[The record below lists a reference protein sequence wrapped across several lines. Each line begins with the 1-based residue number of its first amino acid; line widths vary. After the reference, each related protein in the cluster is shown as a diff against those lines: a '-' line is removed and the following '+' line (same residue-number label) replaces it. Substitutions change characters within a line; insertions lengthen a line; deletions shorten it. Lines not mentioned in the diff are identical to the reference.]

1 MARKNNLEA
10 RVRQYESF
18 LKGDPRKRDTAASNN
33 GAFHKPGSCK
43 K

>member
-1 MARKNNLEA
+1 MARKNNLAA
-10 RVRQYESF
+10 RVRQYEGF
-18 LKGDPRKRDTAASNN
+18 LKGDPRKRDAAGNS

>member
-10 RVRQYESF
+10 RVRRYEGF
-18 LKGDPRKRDTAASNN
+18 LKGDPRKRESAANSK
-33 GAFHKPGSCK
+33 AFHKPGSCK

>member
-10 RVRQYESF
+10 RVRQYEGF
-18 LKGDPRKRDTAASNN
+18 LKGDPRKRDAAGSN